1 MRIAACILAT
11 LLLSSAVAPAS
22 APQEAPQN
30 SPFRT
35 PIDVSGLLD
44 VCGEAVNQLDSP
56 PAHNTAANVMKFGWC
71 LGWAQALQERI
82 SEVHVYARFEEMNAK
97 KEGRPPR
104 SYDSPDKDYMNVCL
118 PPDSRVPDLIRAIVK
133 GLGEPPVQ
141 LHEPKNG
148 PVKAAL
154 KKAFPC
160 PATAKEEPKPAD
172 AKP

>member
-1 MRIAACILAT
+1 MKIPACILAT
-11 LLLSSAVAPAS
+11 LLLSSAAALAN

-30 SPFRT
+30 SPFR
-35 PIDVSGLLD
+35 PPVDVSGLLD
-44 VCGEAVNQLDSP
+44 VCGEALNQLDSP

-82 SEVHVYARFEEMNAK
+82 SEVHAYARFEEMNAK
-97 KEGRPPR
+97 KEGRLPR
-104 SYDSPDKDYMNVCL
+104 SYEGPDKDYMNVCL

-133 GLGEPPVQ
+133 GLGESPLQ
-141 LHEPKNG
+141 SREPKNG

-160 PATAKEEPKPAD
+160 PVPAKEDAKPAD
-172 AKP
+172 